1 MEQLEFLTL
10 YLFFNLENLNIGQKV
25 VRCRG
30 LGDSGIV
37 SFGREKESFLTC
49 LTAQPTSG
57 LCRLSLK
64 IIFKFYKLKVNKSER
79 REEKTLQTEAVNV
92 FYGSFGSGLH
102 VGGFILLCALDTGE
116 PDGPGNRQCTHS
128 HGTAAAGF

>member
-1 MEQLEFLTL
+1 MEQLEFLTFYSIF
-10 YLFFNLENLNIGQKV
+10 YLKNLNSGQKGI
-25 VRCRG
+25 RCRG

-49 LTAQPTSG
+49 LAAQPTSG

-92 FYGSFGSGLH
+92 FYGSFGPGLH
-102 VGGFILLCALDTGE
+102 VGGVILLCTLDTGE
-116 PDGPGNRQCTHS
+116 PDGSGNRQCTRS